1 MRRERSERR
10 TGVFT
15 PCSDTGHS
23 AHDGAAALRFFGV
36 NWKRPGRPGAIRRKE
51 AVIWI
56 VTFIVYTLL
65 MFRQGT

>member
-1 MRRERSERR
+1 MSL
-10 TGVFT
+10 
-15 PCSDTGHS
+15 
-23 AHDGAAALRFFGV
+23 AILFFGV
-36 NWKRPGRPGAIRRKE
+36 NWKHPGRPGAIRRKE